1 MRHFFDQPPLSP
13 YPTFDQNIVILCR
26 LFLYL
31 KLNKTHTGKK
41 TKNNA
46 FVRIS
51 DLVAMFHLLLLTI
64 STHMVVECWAQ
75 DSTDKIKTNL
85 AAGPDSIHSH
95 YQPLFEKGEGS
106 SSDKEESVGG
116 KAAEKKIEIV
126 NRVSIPESESTRLI
140 FSVASLLLD
149 TAWKVSR

>member
-1 MRHFFDQPPLSP
+1 M
-13 YPTFDQNIVILCR
+13 
-26 LFLYL
+26 
-31 KLNKTHTGKK
+31 
-41 TKNNA
+41 NA
-46 FVRIS
+46 FVRFA
-51 DLVAMFHLLLLTI
+51 DLDAMFHLLLLMI
-64 STHMVVECWAQ
+64 STHMVVVCWAQ
-75 DSTDKIKTNL
+75 DSTDKMKTNL
-85 AAGPDSIHSH
+85 AGPDSIHSH

-106 SSDKEESVGG
+106 RSDKEESFGG

>member
-1 MRHFFDQPPLSP
+1 M
-13 YPTFDQNIVILCR
+13 
-26 LFLYL
+26 
-31 KLNKTHTGKK
+31 
-41 TKNNA
+41 NA
-46 FVRIS
+46 FVRFA
-51 DLVAMFHLLLLTI
+51 DLDAMFHLLLLTI

-75 DSTDKIKTNL
+75 DSTDKMKTNL

-95 YQPLFEKGEGS
+95 YQPLFKKGEGS